1 MVVLAASICTRGG
14 KAVLSRQFREM
25 QRSRIEAL
33 LASLPKLADS
43 GTQHTTVEQDNVRFV
58 YQPLDELYMVLITN
72 RQSNILQDIDSLH
85 LFAQV
90 VTSICRSLDER
101 EILRNAFELL
111 SAFDELVTLGY
122 RENLTLSQIKT
133 FLDMESHEERIQDI
147 ISRNKELEATE
158 ERKRK
163 AKQLEMQRKEA
174 TRSGRSNM
182 PSAPSYPTYT
192 PPPTQPAVTDT
203 YDSYNAEKNKSFQK
217 SLPARSKG
225 MQLGKK
231 TKTTSMFEQV
241 RGDLG
246 PEAEAPLVPS
256 APAASA
262 PVQAA
267 APVVSSDREGLHITV
282 AETISAK
289 LSREGSLESFEV
301 KGDLQLR
308 ITDPSLTQVQLA
320 LSLGET
326 HGAQLNSH
334 PKVDKAAF
342 KNDKIIQLTDTSKG
356 FPANNSIGVMR
367 WRLAAKAEDISDPP
381 ITFTAWVNETGS
393 GTYNITLEYELTG
406 GDALNDVTVSIPY
419 QTSEPSVSSFDAVYE
434 VSGDSIDWTIGD
446 VDDANA
452 TGSFEFEAQA
462 ESEAEFF
469 PMSVRFSKTRPY
481 VEVDVSSV
489 TLLNMGQDISFSK
502 DVKSTADGYMVV
514 FKAYCG
520 RYDMFATQAALDDY
534 FDSMQR
540 KDRLTADVMFVGHAG
555 GRNRVTV
562 DDILEIKYTPDFP
575 GSGIESPMEEDDE
588 TPHSLVPLMYT
599 SHRRS
604 KYHAL
609 LRAERDDEATDG
621 PNQGFK
627 NLHISLFDIPLI
639 FMENV
644 NETLEEKGEGALEDN
659 LYHLAMT
666 GNFTPTMLEWLRDEL
681 AERGHKRW
689 DHAMTT
695 LYTEL
700 SKILHTNLLP
710 VLERSMVVATN
721 LRGLARYYSDTPHFD
736 VPPEAFTSILSTLS
750 SLQLLVHEAVQ
761 ILGIEQRQFRAF
773 SRWLRHQID
782 LAAADPESL
791 SAKDMAERET
801 PQLDLPNTLAYLE
814 GGLTKSRLKPIV
826 FSTSEVDASQ
836 QPTTKDLIT
845 SIHTSRTN
853 LQDFET
859 QTLLSLHLWSEH
871 LNAVCKS
878 AHQHISLWHQ
888 SSKPKTLDISCRT
901 STTASILPYLDILML
916 ETSAD
921 VFETFVLDQQMENQA
936 THGNKFCFPL
946 PQLLHLQSQP

>member
-25 QRSRIEAL
+25 QRSRIEGL
-33 LASLPKLADS
+33 LASFPKLADS

-90 VTSICRSLDER
+90 VSSICRSLDER

-174 TRSGRSNM
+174 TRSGRANM

-217 SLPARSKG
+217 GLPSRSKG

-246 PEAEAPLVPS
+246 PEAEAPLVPA

-262 PVQAA
+262 PVHAA
-267 APVVSSDREGLHITV
+267 APTASSDRDGLHITV

-320 LSLGET
+320 LALGDT
-326 HGAQLNSH
+326 RGAQLNSH
-334 PKVDKAAF
+334 PKVDKATF

-446 VDDANA
+446 VDDINA

-462 ESEAEFF
+462 ESDAEFF
-469 PMSVRFSKTRPY
+469 PMNIRFAKTRPY
-481 VEVDVSSV
+481 VEVD
-489 TLLNMGQDISFSK
+489 TDRGQISCLGWGT
-502 DVKSTADGYMVV
+502 VLTRESTAPRKSPKSGLDQSMLDDLWSRLGLTPGDRPSTGDEGDDLESQGQEALLKDLPRQLAFLDVESILPRLSPIPTRHT
-514 FKAYCG
+514 ANG

-540 KDRLTADVMFVGHAG
+540 KDRLAADVMFVGHTS

-575 GSGIESPMEEDDE
+575 GSDIEWPMEEDDE
-588 TPHSLVPLMYT
+588 APHSLVPLMYS
-599 SHRRS
+599 SHPRS
-604 KYHAL
+604 KQHAL
-609 LRAERDDEATDG
+609 LRAEIDDDTEASNDTEKG
-621 PNQGFK
+621 YK
-627 NLHISLFDIPLI
+627 NLHLSLFDIPLMSSGGSHLRLI
-639 FMENV
+639 VSRTAQLRDLCGYISCSIVSAKSDWTTHTNLPSRFMENV
-644 NETLEEKGEGALEDN
+644 NETLEEKGEGLLEDN

-666 GNFTPTMLEWLRDEL
+666 GNFTPTILEWLRDEL

-710 VLERSMVVATN
+710 VLERSAVVATN
-721 LRGLARYYSDTPHFD
+721 LRGLARYYSDTPHFN

-761 ILGIEQRQFRAF
+761 
-773 SRWLRHQID
+773 
-782 LAAADPESL
+782 
-791 SAKDMAERET
+791 
-801 PQLDLPNTLAYLE
+801 
-814 GGLTKSRLKPIV
+814 
-826 FSTSEVDASQ
+826 Q
-836 QPTTKDLIT
+836 QQTQ
-845 SIHTSRTN
+845 N
-853 LQDFET
+853 L
-859 QTLLSLHLWSEH
+859 
-871 LNAVCKS
+871 
-878 AHQHISLWHQ
+878 
-888 SSKPKTLDISCRT
+888 
-901 STTASILPYLDILML
+901 
-916 ETSAD
+916 
-921 VFETFVLDQQMENQA
+921 
-936 THGNKFCFPL
+936 
-946 PQLLHLQSQP
+946 